1 MDALQYFR
9 IEAQEHLEGLS
20 AGLLNLERAPGD
32 AETLK
37 TLFRLAH
44 TLKGSARMVSQN
56 ELGSLAHKM
65 EDVLGALRDETIDAT
80 EEVISAML
88 AAVDV
93 VRAMV
98 EALDDDAAP
107 AAEVDPV
114 VAKLQTALEGA
125 RAGTGQAPE
134 APAPAPPSVPEP
146 TPEPAPEPP
155 SEPAPPAATAPPP
168 PPEPVPDE
176 AAPAAPK
183 RGPEPRS
190 GDAGQLRVS
199 MEKIEGLA
207 NLAGELIIHRIRFT
221 DHAVQV
227 RALGQDAI
235 RVVRAMNEIQEWAGS
250 PEVRERLGGTPQ
262 GESLNS
268 ILGRVRTMALKEG
281 IKGLMNDARSHVAQ
295 LDQVVSALHDGVR
308 DLRMLPAD
316 SVETSLRL
324 VVRDTARQLGRRAA
338 LEVMADGIELD
349 KALLEGVREPLAHLV
364 RNAVGHGIEEP
375 AARAAAGK
383 PEVGTVRVVFERQ
396 GARLTVTVSDD
407 GQGVDLDH
415 VRELAVT
422 RGFADPAEA
431 AAAEPAELLR
441 FLLRPGFSTASEVT
455 EIAGRGVGLDVVA
468 SQVKALKGTVELY
481 STPGAGTEIRLHLPV
496 HLATME
502 GFLFGIGGRAF
513 AAPLS
518 AVERVRDVSDADMS
532 LCARQPVLRVG
543 DRSLPYVCLDAVL
556 GEELPRDH
564 RQVVVFQYGNR
575 HLALGVDRVLG
586 VRTMIV
592 KPLPPHV
599 GELPW
604 VSGLT
609 VLASGRPA
617 VILDVEQLFVRAAEV
632 PRQAAAPARAAQAG
646 RDTLPAPEEAPTI
659 LVVDDSL
666 SARMM
671 EKGMLEAGGYRVV
684 LASDGEEGLALL
696 GRGGIDLVVSDVEMP
711 HMDGLAMV
719 RRLREQAR
727 TRDLPVII
735 VSSMGSDKDRRRGLE
750 VGADGYLVKGELNQQ
765 TLLDAVER
773 LVGDG

>member
-80 EEVISAML
+80 EAVISAML

-98 EALDDDAAP
+98 EALDDAAAP
-107 AAEVDPV
+107 ATDVAPV
-114 VAKLQTALEGA
+114 VEKLQTALEGA

-134 APAPAPPSVPEP
+134 AAAPAPPPV
-146 TPEPAPEPP
+146 PEPAPEPP
-155 SEPAPPAATAPPP
+155 PEPTSPAADTTPPAPGPA
-168 PPEPVPDE
+168 PDE

-183 RGPEPRS
+183 RGPEARG
-190 GDAGQLRVS
+190 GDPGQLRVS

-235 RVVRAMNEIQEWAGS
+235 RVVRAMNEIQEWAAS

-262 GESLNS
+262 GESLHS

-324 VVRDTARQLGRRAA
+324 VVRDTARQLDRSAA

-364 RNAVGHGIEEP
+364 RNAVGHGIEAS
-375 AARAAAGK
+375 AARIAAGK

-407 GQGVDLDH
+407 GRGVDLDQ

-468 SQVKALKGTVELY
+468 SQVKALKGTVELH

-518 AVERVRDVSDADMS
+518 AVERVRDVSAADMA
-532 LCARQPVLRVG
+532 LCARHPVLRVG
-543 DRSLPYVCLDAVL
+543 GRSLPYVCLDAVL
-556 GEELPRDH
+556 GEEQPRDH

-632 PRQAAAPARAAQAG
+632 PRQAAAPARAAEAG
-646 RDTLPAPEEAPTI
+646 RDALPGPEEAPTI

-719 RRLREQAR
+719 RRLREQAG

-765 TLLDAVER
+765 TLLEAVER
-773 LVGDG
+773 LVGNG